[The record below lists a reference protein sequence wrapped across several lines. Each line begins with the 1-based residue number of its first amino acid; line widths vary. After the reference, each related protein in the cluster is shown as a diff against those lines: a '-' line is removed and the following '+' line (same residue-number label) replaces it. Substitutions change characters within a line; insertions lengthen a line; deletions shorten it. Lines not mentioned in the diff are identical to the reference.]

1 MKKILPILLVSVLF
15 LFQTACGNGVTK
27 TSEES
32 RQAESS
38 VCEHVWNDATCTAPK
53 TCALCGETE
62 GHALE
67 HDYQGSSCTEEA
79 ACALCGKTQAP
90 TGHQWQEA
98 TCTSPKTCAL
108 CGETEGGPLG
118 HTTESGTC
126 ERCGE
131 FFFTALEFS
140 GSGDSVISDVELGDR
155 IYVAHF
161 THTGSSNFIV
171 HQYDKA
177 GEKELLV
184 NGIGA
189 YDGVVLLSG
198 DTPYMFNIQANGGWS
213 CVIDELKTTPNKEF
227 SGTGDFIT
235 DIFSGSTGA
244 YAFTHDGSSNFIVCV
259 YTTRGYDLL
268 INEIGIYNGEQIV
281 EIPQGSNA
289 FFKIIA
295 DGNWSISPK

>member
-53 TCALCGETE
+53 TCTLCGETE

-118 HTTESGTC
+118 TPRNPEPV
-126 ERCGE
+126 RDAGE

-213 CVIDELKTTPNKEF
+213 CVIDELKTTR
-227 SGTGDFIT
+227 TR
-235 DIFSGSTGA
+235 
-244 YAFTHDGSSNFIVCV
+244 SSAE
-259 YTTRGYDLL
+259 R
-268 INEIGIYNGEQIV
+268 
-281 EIPQGSNA
+281 
-289 FFKIIA
+289 
-295 DGNWSISPK
+295 

>member
-1 MKKILPILLVSVLF
+1 MSGVFCLIVLYSPYRFRWERFIQHIFKKRGELNMKKILPILLVSVLF

-53 TCALCGETE
+53 TCTLCGETE

-67 HDYQGSSCTEEA
+67 HDYQGGSCTEEA

-131 FFFTALEFS
+131 FFLPRWSFPAPGTA
-140 GSGDSVISDVELGDR
+140 
-155 IYVAHF
+155 
-161 THTGSSNFIV
+161 
-171 HQYDKA
+171 
-177 GEKELLV
+177 
-184 NGIGA
+184 
-189 YDGVVLLSG
+189 
-198 DTPYMFNIQANGGWS
+198 
-213 CVIDELKTTPNKEF
+213 
-227 SGTGDFIT
+227 
-235 DIFSGSTGA
+235 
-244 YAFTHDGSSNFIVCV
+244 
-259 YTTRGYDLL
+259 
-268 INEIGIYNGEQIV
+268 
-281 EIPQGSNA
+281 
-289 FFKIIA
+289 
-295 DGNWSISPK
+295 